1 MPRTGI
7 FFVTT
12 DQWDKYS
19 IFLIGHLKSAPFLL
33 TIRPQNPF
41 PASRRP
47 FGPAESEAI
56 CENRHRLPKPFRHT
70 IFNKTSQGVVL

>member
-1 MPRTGI
+1 MNEYFLRGQQTNGTNI
-7 FFVTT
+7 V
-12 DQWDKYS
+12 

-56 CENRHRLPKPFRHT
+56 CENRH
-70 IFNKTSQGVVL
+70 